1 MNAND
6 QLPGGADIDRLLATF
21 FKSELP
27 DPFPEMKLPA
37 ARVAELPMPA
47 APRPAAPE
55 RRPVLTKSRFSLAVS
70 VALLLGGCWYLSG
83 HIGDAPANRPTPGKN
98 GGGEA
103 TLPGPL
109 DPNKDGTKAPKPPMM
124 P

>member
-6 QLPGGADIDRLLATF
+6 QLPAGADIDRLLATF

-37 ARVAELPMPA
+37 ARAAELPMPA
-47 APRPAAPE
+47 APRPAAAE

-83 HIGDAPANRPTPGKN
+83 HIGGAPANRPTPGKN
-98 GGGEA
+98 GAGEA
-103 TLPGPL
+103 K
-109 DPNKDGTKAPKPPMM
+109 PNKHLLPKDDTKPPMV